1 MNYYQHFVHN
11 DAVIDNSDDV
21 VNGLNYYFPSVAG
34 KLAGK
39 IPDSVT
45 SEDKNGDFGK
55 NNPNSIFPI
64 REIVHK

>member
-1 MNYYQHFVHN
+1 MTHSEGNN
-11 DAVIDNSDDV
+11 ESTTGD
-21 VNGLNYYFPSVAG
+21 VAG